1 MDLMLSAKEF
11 LLLIDDHSSHNV
23 VCGHHMQGLNDSD
36 DDLGVD
42 SVDAAEDAQGE
53 AIVSHN
59 DTEEQNAVEVSEEER
74 DNSEKVLDD
83 SLEDARYMTD
93 TQEIAVEEDSRRRKQ
108 RRQAQSMRE
117 READKRIK
125 DGLLRNFLLVDEYTK
140 KPYGVGVGAWRKELM
155 LLSQKLDPAIGN
167 INRHREGAVQEIA
180 DWINNTWEY
189 SAPLRFEYVKEVI
202 ARGVALRRAALWRK
216 IRNGEPKPPTAS
228 DRLWRTLGR

>member
-93 TQEIAVEEDSRRRKQ
+93 TQEIAVEEDSRRRK
-108 RRQAQSMRE
+108 
-117 READKRIK
+117 
-125 DGLLRNFLLVDEYTK
+125 
-140 KPYGVGVGAWRKELM
+140 
-155 LLSQKLDPAIGN
+155 
-167 INRHREGAVQEIA
+167 
-180 DWINNTWEY
+180 
-189 SAPLRFEYVKEVI
+189 
-202 ARGVALRRAALWRK
+202 
-216 IRNGEPKPPTAS
+216 
-228 DRLWRTLGR
+228 